1 MGSTMRSHKEM
12 SLTLDDYMDIDGIYH
27 CALCGKHTNRNDSL
41 QLVDI
46 NLKPSR
52 WHCECY
58 ASFTA
63 YNRSKCWDTYGDM
76 KRIQDQEPDGF
87 VKVITTLMKVIRAEE
102 QQRRACQ
109 PIQLTC

>member
-1 MGSTMRSHKEM
+1 MRSTMKSHKEM

-27 CALCGKHTNRNDSL
+27 CALCGKRTNRNDSL

-63 YNRSKCWDTYGDM
+63 CNRPKCWGTYEDM
-76 KRIQDQEPDGF
+76 KRLQNEPDGF
-87 VKVITTLMKVIRAEE
+87 VKVITTLIKKIRAEE
-102 QQRRACQ
+102 QQRRKCQ
-109 PIQLTC
+109 LIQLTV